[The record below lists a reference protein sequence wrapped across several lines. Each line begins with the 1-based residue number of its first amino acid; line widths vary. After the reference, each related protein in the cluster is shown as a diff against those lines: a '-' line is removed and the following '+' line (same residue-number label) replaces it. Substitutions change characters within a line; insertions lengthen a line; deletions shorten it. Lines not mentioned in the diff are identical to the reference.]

1 MSSKIGN
8 HHRDQ
13 INLFQ
18 KKIEFRL
25 DHDDQKRNDDTNGRQ
40 GGNGF
45 QNEANDSQ
53 MKQFEENEFEFTP
66 NSACK
71 KTAVFQ
77 NVKMADYK
85 EKGSTSDKLTQ
96 NSR

>member
-1 MSSKIGN
+1 
-8 HHRDQ
+8 
-13 INLFQ
+13 
-18 KKIEFRL
+18 
-25 DHDDQKRNDDTNGRQ
+25 
-40 GGNGF
+40 
-45 QNEANDSQ
+45 